1 MGRQPSGKTPQRP
14 RSSQWEQALLVCEKG
29 QGTAQESLML
39 LARLD
44 DLGVANAPWADAGVA
59 NAPAVQCIGVATAA
73 WAHSQLGSVGP
84 KVAVSRAA
92 GHRDPN
98 AATTWPRDA

>member
-14 RSSQWEQALLVCEKG
+14 RLSQWEQALLVCEKG

-44 DLGVANAPWADAGVA
+44 DLGVANALWRVAGVA
-59 NAPAVQCIGVATAA
+59 NAPAESELEMVQESLTLRAKLGTSASLMRLGPTLE
-73 WAHSQLGSVGP
+73 SLMLQLYNV
-84 KVAVSRAA
+84 
-92 GHRDPN
+92 
-98 AATTWPRDA
+98 